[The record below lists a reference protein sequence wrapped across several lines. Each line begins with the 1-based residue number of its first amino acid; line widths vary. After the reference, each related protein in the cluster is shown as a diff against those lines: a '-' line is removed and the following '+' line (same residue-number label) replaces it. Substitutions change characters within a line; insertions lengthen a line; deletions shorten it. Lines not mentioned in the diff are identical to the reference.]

1 MSLQCQGTFLHF
13 VEESGSSRRTQSES
27 PTPKSD
33 ASMDW
38 LLCETADTFLWD
50 LELIH
55 FCASACFQFRAWRN
69 EGRRRPHPGRCEL
82 YQEAPMSLGS
92 TGHPWFCA
100 PPCVYTFYGKC
111 SRAAWC
117 QYCHLEHPEA
127 KRKLSKSE
135 RLLMNSLDESMALSV
150 VLWHI
155 RRQSQ
160 KANLYQ
166 ELRLLLAVIQRRVN
180 LLGGGRVCQKTLAAT
195 KTLRALSLGR
205 LFDVIQQSGQVDPDF
220 KKELQDLVQK
230 LRPQL
235 VSRG

>member
-50 LELIH
+50 L
-55 FCASACFQFRAWRN
+55 
-69 EGRRRPHPGRCEL
+69 
-82 YQEAPMSLGS
+82 EAPMSLGS